1 MSMQDIMKL
10 SNVTLATRIRDQL
23 NAPVTEYRG
32 QSNFTDAVWKLAT
45 THPQWAFI
53 VTDARVVLDG
63 QALRVNKFEVRYDD
77 EKLGTIASEYY
88 RGDNAVA
95 ITSRLVKQ
103 KINRGDTQFTKN
115 AVTAVSI
122 AKKMFA
128 KRTQSEQLEEA
139 WKQASQTL
147 SNADYRTGTDAKDTL
162 AKIQRTVFE
171 FVWNQKMQEY
181 REHLQMLPNGAS
193 LIDTLDKYLEQKA
206 NHEVIREVTARYRAG
221 NSCLVLMN
229 DGIYTVQFK
238 DKLPETYDD
247 ATLPMDYR
255 GKVGLLKLVDDGQ
268 MVAGNGCRISRNTF
282 VLVF

>member
-1 MSMQDIMKL
+1 MQDIMKL

-88 RGDNAVA
+88 RGDQAVA

-139 WKQASQTL
+139 WKAASQTL

>member
-88 RGDNAVA
+88 RGDQAVA

-139 WKQASQTL
+139 WKAASQTL

-181 REHLQMLPNGAS
+181 REHLQMLPNGAT

>member
-32 QSNFTDAVWKLAT
+32 QLNFTDAVWKLAT

-63 QALRVNKFEVRYDD
+63 QAVRVNKFEVRYDD

-95 ITSRLVKQ
+95 ITSRLIKH
-103 KINRGDTQFTKN
+103 KISRGDTQYTKN

-139 WKQASQTL
+139 WKAASMTF
-147 SNADYRTGTDAKDTL
+147 SNSDYRSGTDVKDTL
-162 AKIQRTVFE
+162 AKINKTLCE
-171 FVWNQKMQEY
+171 FVFQQKMREFREY
-181 REHLQMLPNGAS
+181 LQMLPSGAT
-193 LIDTLDKYLEQKA
+193 LTTTLDKYLEQKA
-206 NHEVIREVTARYRAG
+206 SYDVIKEVTTRFRAG

-238 DKLPETYDD
+238 DKSPETYDD
-247 ATLPMDYR
+247 ATLPMEYR
-255 GKVGLLKLVDDGQ
+255 GKIGLLKLVDDGQ
-268 MVAGNGCRISRNTF
+268 MVADNGCRISRNTF

>member
-88 RGDNAVA
+88 RGDQAVA

-139 WKQASQTL
+139 WKAASQTL